1 MSRALDALP
10 SWPALR
16 AHADALAG
24 TTLAELFAADPGRG
38 TGLAVEACGIYA
50 DVSKQHVTTQTLA
63 LLRQLAAEAGLAE
76 RIAGMVAG
84 EHVNRTE
91 DRAVLHVALR
101 APREA
106 RIETGGAD
114 VVPEVHAVLDRM
126 ADFADRVRSGAW
138 TGATGE
144 PVRAI
149 VNIGIGGSHLGPEMA
164 VLALEDHVRED
175 LTVRFVS
182 NVDGSDL
189 VAKLRGLDPASTL
202 IVVVSKTFGTL
213 ETLENA
219 TAARAWITGA
229 LGDDAVARHMV
240 TVSTDASRVREFGID
255 PANMFGFWDWVGGRY
270 SMDSAVGL
278 AIMLAI
284 GPEAFGE
291 LLAGFRAMD
300 EHLLSAPWERNLPVL
315 LGLIGV
321 WNSTLRGHDTLAVL
335 PYEAALSRFPA
346 YLQQLTM
353 ESNGKRVT
361 EDGEPVGYG
370 TAPVLWGEPGTNG
383 QHSFH
388 QLLHQGTRVVPAD
401 FIGFTEPRHELGR
414 HHDLLLANLFAQAEA
429 LAFGRKAPGEP
440 HRVCPGDRPS
450 TMLLVDGSLT
460 PHALGRLVA
469 LYEHQVLVAGVLL
482 GIDSF
487 DQWGVELGKVLA
499 GTLADELTAQA
510 PPDLGGHDGSTAELV
525 RRARAARGR
534 AR

>member
-1 MSRALDALP
+1 MSAGFDALP
-10 SWPALR
+10 SAAALR
-16 AHADALAG
+16 AHAAAERD
-24 TTLAELFAADPGRG
+24 TTLAELFASDPDRG
-38 TGLAVEACGIYA
+38 TRLSAEACGIYLDYA
-50 DVSKQHVTTQTLA
+50 KQHVTDQTLA
-63 LLRQLAAEAGLAE
+63 LLLAAAEEAGLRE
-76 RIAGMVAG
+76 RIAAMFAG
-84 EHVNRTE
+84 EHINRTE

-101 APREA
+101 APA
-106 RIETGGAD
+106 GTVIETGGED
-114 VVPEVHAVLDRM
+114 VVPAVHEVLARM
-126 ADFADRVRSGAW
+126 ADFAERVRSGAW

-144 PVRAI
+144 PVRNI

-175 LTVRFVS
+175 LTLRFVS

-189 VAKLRGLDPASTL
+189 VAKTAGLDPAQTL

-219 TAARAWITGA
+219 KAARAWIVDA
-229 LGDDAVARHMV
+229 LGEDAVARHV
-240 TVSTDASRVREFGID
+240 VAVSTNEERVRDFGID

-270 SMDSAVGL
+270 SVDSAVGL
-278 AIMLAI
+278 AIMLAV

-291 LLAGFRAMD
+291 LLGGMRAMD
-300 EHLLSAPWERNLPVL
+300 EHLLAAPWDQNLPVL

-321 WNSTLRGHDTLAVL
+321 WNATLRGHDTLAVL

-361 EDGEPVGYG
+361 DGGEPVGYG
-370 TAPVLWGEPGTNG
+370 TAPILWGEPGTNG

-401 FIGFTEPRHELGR
+401 IIGFTAPRHELGR
-414 HHDLLLANLFAQAEA
+414 HHDLLLANLLAQAEA
-429 LAFGRKAPGEP
+429 LAFGRQAPGEP

-450 TMLLVDGSLT
+450 TTILVDGPLT
-460 PHALGRLVA
+460 PAALGKLVA
-469 LYEHQVLVAGVLL
+469 LYEHRVLVEGVLW

-499 GTLADELTAQA
+499 GAIAEELETDA
-510 PPDLGGHDGSTAELV
+510 PPAPGAHDGSTAELL
-525 RRARAARGR
+525 RRARVARGR
-534 AR
+534 AG